1 MSLELSVVL
10 PTVPEPEQVARL
22 VGPLMCMVLR
32 RPMVHALVDDDGE
45 LDWKLLWDGT
55 RTVISAWP
63 PGLHEWEDCWDLE
76 VGLGERG
83 IDASLLLMYVT
94 AAAIAILGEGFLVD
108 ERNLISGGDLS
119 GRKKSA
125 SDLLTLATGQGRDRS
140 PQDVLSALG
149 SDYWGEQ

>member
-45 LDWKLLWDGT
+45 MSWKLLWDGT
-55 RTVISAWP
+55 CTVISAWP

-83 IDASLLLMYVT
+83 IDSSLLLMYVT

-108 ERNLISGGDLS
+108 DAI
-119 GRKKSA
+119 
-125 SDLLTLATGQGRDRS
+125 
-140 PQDVLSALG
+140 
-149 SDYWGEQ
+149 